1 MESVI
6 GSHFEDLGLCWC
18 FYCQAHGPSS
28 RNFYWDSFL
37 VYFQQSFW
45 FRIKVQWDPLILL
58 GQPFL
63 SLQYHILWFYGMCIL
78 VIWLMLPLIA
88 PRSRLDFQWW
98 VSKWMEVIRN
108 YRNIIES
115 WVWIFWSIWEF
126 SLMVQLTTCKPQSS
140 SLLYPD
146 ALMSISLPYLKARKL
161 AMNTS
166 YHSISLSYLISLEG
180 ITSYVLWLLSLSI
193 ISIMSD
199 VQNLSYLKLFLAGN
213 DWPPSI
219 LV

>member
-1 MESVI
+1 
-6 GSHFEDLGLCWC
+6 
-18 FYCQAHGPSS
+18 
-28 RNFYWDSFL
+28 
-37 VYFQQSFW
+37 
-45 FRIKVQWDPLILL
+45 
-58 GQPFL
+58 
-63 SLQYHILWFYGMCIL
+63 MCIL
-78 VIWLMLPLIA
+78 VVWLILPLIA

-98 VSKWMEVIRN
+98 VIKWMELIRN
-108 YRNIIES
+108 YRTIIES
-115 WVWIFWSIWEF
+115 WVWIFWSIWDF
-126 SLMVQLTTCKPQSS
+126 NLMVQLTTCKPQSS

-180 ITSYVLWLLSLSI
+180 ITSYVLWLLYLSI